1 MATRFLLICGS
12 ILVLFAVSCTHNMA
26 EREMTLQDDFGNAV
40 KTNIAAQTIN
50 PDAGKEP
57 VPVATRDG
65 QKTEQALKQYRTD
78 KGKAPSGS
86 VLEDISQD

>member
-1 MATRFLLICGS
+1 MGTRYPLICCS
-12 ILVLFAVSCTHNMA
+12 LLALFATSCTHNML
-26 EREMTLQDDFGNAV
+26 EREMTLQDDFGNSV
-40 KTNIAAQTIN
+40 KTNTAVQTIN

-86 VLEDISQD
+86 VLKDLSQD

>member
-1 MATRFLLICGS
+1 MATRSLLICCS
-12 ILVLFAVSCTHNMA
+12 VLALFAVSCTNNML
-26 EREMTLQDDFGNAV
+26 ERKMTLQDDFGNAV

-65 QKTEQALKQYRTD
+65 QKTEQALEQYRTE
-78 KGKAPSGS
+78 KSEAPSGS
-86 VLEDISQD
+86 ILDDISQ